1 MNTKLI
7 AYLFF
12 DKILIIKTLHPT
24 VSSFKKVKDLNG
36 IIFEF

>member
-7 AYLFF
+7 AYLFL
-12 DKILIIKTLHPT
+12 DKILIMKILHT
-24 VSSFKKVKDLNG
+24 IVSNFKKVKDLNG